1 MQVASRARRFG
12 RPGHGIAIAE
22 HRDMRTVLSFV
33 LAVSFALGTL
43 GACTSGAADSPSVGT
58 PDAGGGGGGVGFG
71 GAQDIGLLRQILDR
85 GEIPGPDT
93 FDANGF
99 FNEHFNAPPP
109 ARCGNLLCVVP
120 GLSVGKEWAQGR
132 HQAALQISVISTADP
147 ATYER
152 LPMNLVVVVDHS
164 GSMASD
170 GRLTKVKV
178 GLHALID
185 GLRDED
191 RLAVVQ
197 FDDQVD
203 ILAGF
208 GAALDRPALHAI
220 VEGMVPDGA
229 TNIFDGLRQ
238 GFLLLGDAPP
248 SERQNRV
255 VFLSDG
261 LATAGD
267 TSQTSIMQMARGF
280 VQRGIGLTT
289 IGVGLD
295 FDVNLM
301 RGLAEQGAGN
311 FYFLEDAAAATEVF
325 TEELDFFMQPIALDV
340 QLEAAA
346 APGYRFGE
354 VVGSRLWFAE
364 PTRGAMQIPAVFVAS
379 RTSQGGEPGRRGGG
393 SMIFIDLT
401 PDGTTGRVASV
412 TLSYRTPGSPER
424 ISQSIAL
431 DYASDPRVT
440 PEQPYLSAPE
450 VAERYAM
457 YNMFLGIRAATRS
470 SLPCALSVLGA
481 THAAATEWNRT
492 HEDPD
497 LAADIVLVEQYQ
509 ANLRAHGADR
519 TEARGCPVV
528 GPDPVPF
535 PVEPIDEGGRTPLYA
550 CSTGGAGTGLPIA
563 LGMLVALA
571 VRRRRR

>member
-1 MQVASRARRFG
+1 MQVVSRARGFVG
-12 RPGHGIAIAE
+12 RHDGIAVAE
-22 HRDMRTVLSFV
+22 HGDMRIVLAFV
-33 LAVSFALGTL
+33 LVVMSALAACSATSDSAAEAP
-43 GACTSGAADSPSVGT
+43 GAD
-58 PDAGGGGGGVGFG
+58 GGGGGVGFG
-71 GAQDIGLLRQILDR
+71 GAQDIGQLRGILDR

-109 ARCGNLLCVVP
+109 ARCGNLLCAVP
-120 GLSVGKEWAQGR
+120 GLSVGKDWIQGG
-132 HQAALQISVISTADP
+132 HQATLQVSVVSTADP
-147 ATYER
+147 ASYER

-191 RLAVVQ
+191 RLAIVQ

-203 ILAGF
+203 VLATF
-208 GAALDRPALHAI
+208 GQALDRPALHAL
-220 VEGMVPDGA
+220 VEGMQPDGA

-255 VFLSDG
+255 ILLSDG

-289 IGVGLD
+289 IGVGD
-295 FDVNLM
+295 EFDVNLM
-301 RGLAEQGAGN
+301 RGLAEQGTGN
-311 FYFLEDAAAATEVF
+311 FYFLEDASAATEVF
-325 TEELDFFMQPIALDV
+325 TQELDYFMQPIALDV

-354 VVGSRLWFAE
+354 VVGSRLWYAE
-364 PTRGAMQIPAVFVAS
+364 PTRGTMQIPAVFVAS
-379 RTSQGGEPGRRGGG
+379 RTSQSGEPGRRGGG
-393 SMIFIDLT
+393 SMIFIQLMTSDAAA
-401 PDGTTGRVASV
+401 GRVASV
-412 TLSYRTPGSPER
+412 TLSYRTPGSTER
-424 ISQSIAL
+424 IAQTITL
-431 DYASDPRVT
+431 DFASDPRVT

-470 SLPCALSVLGA
+470 SLPCAYAALGA
-481 THAAATEWNRT
+481 THAAATAWNRS

-497 LAADIVLVEQYQ
+497 LAADIVLVKQYLD
-509 ANLRAHGADR
+509 NLRAHGADR
-519 TEARGCPVV
+519 VVGGTCPVG
-528 GPDPVPF
+528 GPEPLPNPID
-535 PVEPIDEGGRTPLYA
+535 PIDEPGHPPIYA
-550 CSTGGAGTGLPIA
+550 CSTGGPGTGLPIA
-563 LGMLVALA
+563 LGMLVALGL
-571 VRRRRR
+571 RRRRR

>member
-1 MQVASRARRFG
+1 MRIVLVLVLFLPLVLPLGGCGTSDSADA
-12 RPGHGIAIAE
+12 PGAE
-22 HRDMRTVLSFV
+22 
-33 LAVSFALGTL
+33 APG
-43 GACTSGAADSPSVGT
+43 
-58 PDAGGGGGGVGFG
+58 DAGGGVSFG
-71 GAQDIGLLRQILDR
+71 GAQDIGQLREILDR

-109 ARCGNLLCVVP
+109 ALCGELLCAVP
-120 GLSVGKEWAQGR
+120 GLSVGRGWIDGR
-132 HQAALQISVISTADP
+132 HQAALQVSVISTADP
-147 ATYER
+147 ASYER

-185 GLRDED
+185 RLRDED
-191 RLAVVQ
+191 RLAVVE
-197 FDDQVD
+197 FDDQADVV
-203 ILAGF
+203 APF
-208 GAALDRPALHAI
+208 GQALDRPSLHAI
-220 VEGMVPDGA
+220 VERMQPGGA
-229 TNIFDGLRQ
+229 TNIFDGLRL
-238 GFLLLGDAPP
+238 GFVLLGDAPP

-255 VFLSDG
+255 ILLSDG

-289 IGVGLD
+289 IGVGAD

-325 TEELDFFMQPIALDV
+325 TDELDYFMQPIALDV

-346 APGYRFGE
+346 SPGYRFGE
-354 VVGSRLWFAE
+354 VVGSRLWYAE

-379 RTSQGGEPGRRGGG
+379 RTSQSGEPGRRGGG
-393 SMIFIDLT
+393 SMIFVQLT
-401 PDGTTGRVASV
+401 PSDGTAGRVASV

-424 ISQSIAL
+424 ISQTIAL

-457 YNMFLGIRAATRS
+457 YNMFLGIREATRS
-470 SLPCALSVLGA
+470 SPPCALAVLGA
-481 THAAATEWNRT
+481 TREAAIAWNRT

-497 LAADIVLVEQYQ
+497 LAADIELVDQYI
-509 ANLRAHGADR
+509 ANLRAIGADR
-519 TEARGCPVV
+519 VDIDRVCAVS
-528 GPDPVPF
+528 GPGPLPGPID
-535 PVEPIDEGGRTPLYA
+535 PIDERPRRRHPLYA
-550 CSTGGAGTGLPIA
+550 CSAGGGAGAGLPIA
-563 LGMLVALA
+563 LGMLVAL

>member
-1 MQVASRARRFG
+1 
-12 RPGHGIAIAE
+12 
-22 HRDMRTVLSFV
+22 MRIVLFV
-33 LAVSFALGTL
+33 LAFVLPAWACGTSDSADAP
-43 GACTSGAADSPSVGT
+43 GAEAPGD
-58 PDAGGGGGGVGFG
+58 GGGGVSFG
-71 GAQDIGLLRQILDR
+71 GAQDIGQLREILDR

-109 ARCGNLLCVVP
+109 ALCGNLLCAVP
-120 GLSVGKEWAQGR
+120 GLSVGKGWIDGR
-132 HQAALQISVISTADP
+132 HQAALQVSVISTADP
-147 ATYER
+147 ASYER

-185 GLRDED
+185 GLRVED
-191 RLAVVQ
+191 RLAVVE
-197 FDDQVD
+197 FDDQAEIV
-203 ILAGF
+203 APF
-208 GAALDRPALHAI
+208 GQTLDRPSLHAI
-220 VEGMVPDGA
+220 VERMQPGGA
-229 TNIFDGLRQ
+229 TNIFDGLRL
-238 GFLLLGDAPP
+238 GFVLLGDAPP

-255 VFLSDG
+255 ILLSDG

-289 IGVGLD
+289 IGVGAD

-325 TEELDFFMQPIALDV
+325 TDELDYFMQPIALDV

-346 APGYRFGE
+346 SPGYRFGE
-354 VVGSRLWFAE
+354 VVGSRLWYAE
-364 PTRGAMQIPAVFVAS
+364 ATRGSMQIPAVFVAS

-393 SMIFIDLT
+393 SMIFVQLT
-401 PDGTTGRVASV
+401 PSDGTTGRVASV

-424 ISQSIAL
+424 ISQTIAL

-457 YNMFLGIRAATRS
+457 YNMFLGIREATRS
-470 SLPCALSVLGA
+470 NPPCALAVLGA
-481 THAAATEWNRT
+481 TREAAIAWNRT

-497 LAADIVLVEQYQ
+497 LAADIVLVDQYI
-509 ANLRAHGADR
+509 ANLRALGADR
-519 TEARGCPVV
+519 VAV
-528 GPDPVPF
+528 GACGVSGPGPIPQ
-535 PVEPIDEGGRTPLYA
+535 PIDEDHPRRRHPLYA
-550 CSTGGAGTGLPIA
+550 CSAGGGAGAGLPIA
-563 LGMLVALA
+563 LGMLVALI
-571 VRRRRR
+571 RRRRR